1 MAHLLAPQLS
11 ALSLAPGAAAAS
23 AAQPP
28 PAAPAAGPAHRVA
41 GLEAPLQALRELVAW
56 PVRYAAEGA
65 ALGVRWPRGVLLHG
79 PPGCGKSLLV
89 RCVADEAGAAL
100 HVLTAADVFGAFVGE
115 SERRLREAFAAAAA
129 DAAAGRPAIIFL
141 DEARARARAPKRA
154 PRCAQ
159 ARAALLAAGGARALL
174 RLPV

>member
-79 PPGCGKSLLV
+79 PPGCSKTTLARAAATGSRATFLPLSCAQLYSMYV
-89 RCVADEAGAAL
+89 GEGEAAL
-100 HVLTAADVFGAFVGE
+100 RD
-115 SERRLREAFAAAAA
+115 AFARARMAA
-129 DAAAGRPAIIFL
+129 PAIIFL
-141 DEARARARAPKRA
+141 DEVDAVA
-154 PRCAQ
+154 
-159 ARAALLAAGGARALL
+159 
-174 RLPV
+174 V